1 MPSSWIWST
10 DIKRSRSGFA
20 ELDRDG
26 PGVLQ
31 SMKAEFILLADDL
44 TGTID
49 RLVLSIDEHFQA
61 KENSRLPTGAAA
73 RHRRAK
79 APDSDVGRKGA

>member
-1 MPSSWIWST
+1 
-10 DIKRSRSGFA
+10 
-20 ELDRDG
+20 
-26 PGVLQ
+26 
-31 SMKAEFILLADDL
+31 MKAEFILLADDL